1 MVCDQVNAAIE
12 HPRCPGFVVDAA
24 GDRGASAVA
33 IGCDRPYIFT
43 SVNDIDVMLARVAH
57 WLPTQGPLK
66 DFIHHNTLHA
76 FQHLPF
82 VDGVS
87 AAARLYGATIAMPG
101 SFYFDAYRDGR
112 IRESALARALTTAFA
127 DEDERAAARGRM
139 LAAPIELPA
148 LPGVAR
154 AGLRAEWARPL
165 GGVPLDRRSHL
176 YLFRLIGAYLDQG
189 LSMWRMPGVDEL
201 GFFDAVARLARA
213 SALPLGPLGSQT
225 ARALLEKSPRDALA
239 GALSRTLSRKA
250 QWEQY
255 LLETLL
261 AQPGW
266 AGLAAECER
275 KPELL
280 IGQRRIHLL
289 DYAAITLVS
298 EVGCLERELGT
309 DFARLDVPSAEL
321 VPDRVP
327 VRSRDEVLLAV
338 WHDAFEWSY
347 YEAVLGALSAPR
359 PPRTP
364 PPSPAHAWAFLCL
377 DDRTCSLR
385 RHLEEVDPGIATFG
399 TAGFFGFDFAYCG
412 AGDAIA
418 SKHCPAPI
426 TPRHLVVES
435 YETVDRPTGDDA
447 PWWRRPVHLEP
458 DSNTLVRGWFLSYTL
473 GLGAALRLAASV
485 FRPSL
490 APVTARP
497 LSTVSGGARF
507 KLVRT
512 GDERSADGMWLGY
525 TCEELADRIQDLFR
539 SVGARAPW
547 PELVVLFGHGSSS
560 VNNPYFAA
568 YNCGACSGRLGA
580 PNARAFAKA
589 ANCPDVRTMLA
600 ARGLEIPES
609 TWFIGALYDTTRDEA
624 TYYDYDVARMP
635 ARFTESFAAFRRTIE
650 KMSARNAAERCR
662 RFETVPLAIAPDDA
676 LDAVRARSI
685 SLFEPRPEYNHAT
698 NATCIVGRRAL
709 TAGLFLDRRAFL
721 SSYDPTQD
729 PNGDTL
735 AAVLAA
741 VIPVCA
747 GINLEYFFS
756 RIDPRTYGAGTK
768 LPHNVNGLLGV
779 CNGIEGDLLTGLPTQ
794 MTEIHDPIRLL
805 TIVEQTPEIALA
817 AARRKPAVFEWI
829 EHDWVR
835 YVCVH
840 PEARQMWSFVAGTM
854 QPLEVDQVPL
864 PQFES
869 SLDAARQGRDGLP
882 PSFIV
887 PASAERTP

>member
-1 MVCDQVNAAIE
+1 M
-12 HPRCPGFVVDAA
+12 
-24 GDRGASAVA
+24 
-33 IGCDRPYIFT
+33 
-43 SVNDIDVMLARVAH
+43 NDIDAMLARVAH

-76 FQHLPF
+76 FQHLRF

-87 AAARLYGATIAMPG
+87 AAARLYGASVAMPG
-101 SFYFDAYRDGR
+101 RFYLEAYRDGR
-112 IRESALARALTTAFA
+112 IRESALARALATAFSD
-127 DEDERAAARGRM
+127 DEQRAAAREQM
-139 LAAPIELPA
+139 LAAPIELPEF
-148 LPGVAR
+148 PGVAR
-154 AGLRAEWARPL
+154 AGLRAEWTRRL

-176 YLFRLIGAYLDQG
+176 YVFRLIGAYLDQG
-189 LSMWRMPGVDEL
+189 LSIWRMPGVEEL
-201 GFFDAVARLARA
+201 GFFEAVARLART
-213 SALPLGPLGSQT
+213 SALPLGPLGSRT
-225 ARALLEKSPRDALA
+225 ARALLERAPRDALA
-239 GALSRTLSRKA
+239 GALARTLGHEA

-289 DYAAITLVS
+289 DYAAITLAA
-298 EVGCLERELGT
+298 EVGCLERELGPE
-309 DFARLDVPSAEL
+309 FAPLDVPSREL

-327 VRSRDEVLLAV
+327 ERRHDEVLLSV

-347 YEAVLGALSAPR
+347 YEPLLGALSAPR
-359 PPRTP
+359 PRA
-364 PPSPAHAWAFLCL
+364 PSPPRASAWAFFCL
-377 DDRTCSLR
+377 DDRASSLR
-385 RHLEEVDPGIATFG
+385 RHLEELDPRIATFG

-426 TPRHLVVES
+426 APRHLVVES
-435 YETVDRPTGDDA
+435 YETLERPAGDDA
-447 PWWRRPVHLEP
+447 PWWRRSVHLEEH
-458 DSNTLVRGWFLSYTL
+458 SNTLVRGWFLSYTL

-490 APVTARP
+490 APVTAPP

-512 GDERSADGMWLGY
+512 SDERSADGMWLGY
-525 TCEELADRIQDLFR
+525 TLEELADRIQDLLR
-539 SVGARAPW
+539 SVGAQPPW
-547 PELVVLFGHGSSS
+547 PELVVLFGHGASS

-568 YNCGACSGRLGA
+568 YNCGACSGRSGA

-589 ANCPDVRTMLA
+589 ANRPDVRAQLA
-600 ARGLEIPES
+600 ARGLVIPDS
-609 TWFIGALYDTTRDEA
+609 TWFVGALYDTTRDEA
-624 TYYDYDVARMP
+624 TYYDHDVARMP
-635 ARFTESFAAFRRTIE
+635 ARFAGAFAAFRRTIDE
-650 KMSARNAAERCR
+650 MSARNAAERCR
-662 RFETVPLAIAPDDA
+662 RFDTVPLGVAPDDA
-676 LDAVRARSI
+676 LETVRARSI

-729 PNGDTL
+729 PGGETL
-735 AAVLAA
+735 VAILSA

-756 RIDPRTYGAGTK
+756 RIAPRTYGAGTK

-794 MTEIHDPIRLL
+794 MTEIHDPVRLL
-805 TIVEQTPEIALA
+805 TIVEQTPELALA

-835 YVCVH
+835 YACVH
-840 PEARQMWSFVAGTM
+840 PESREIWMFAAGEM
-854 QPLEVDQVPL
+854 RPLETDRGPL
-864 PQFES
+864 PRFES
-869 SLDAARQGRDGLP
+869 SLAAARQGRDNLP
-882 PSFIV
+882 PSLIV
-887 PASAERTP
+887 PTSAERAS

>member
-1 MVCDQVNAAIE
+1 M
-12 HPRCPGFVVDAA
+12 
-24 GDRGASAVA
+24 
-33 IGCDRPYIFT
+33 
-43 SVNDIDVMLARVAH
+43 NDIDAMLARVAH

-76 FQHLPF
+76 FQHLHF
-82 VDGVS
+82 IDGVS
-87 AAARLYGATIAMPG
+87 AAARLYGATVAMPG
-101 SFYFDAYRDGR
+101 RFYLDAYRDGR
-112 IRESALARALTTAFA
+112 IRESALARALAATFP
-127 DEDERAAARGRM
+127 DEALRAAARERM
-139 LAAPIELPA
+139 LAAPIELPDF
-148 LPGVAR
+148 PGVAR
-154 AGLRAEWARPL
+154 AGLRAEWKTRL
-165 GGVPLDRRSHL
+165 GGVSLDRRSHL

-201 GFFDAVARLARA
+201 GFFDAVARLART
-213 SALPLGPLGSQT
+213 SALPLGPLGSRT
-225 ARALLEKSPRDALA
+225 ARALLEKPPRDALA
-239 GALSRTLSRKA
+239 GALARTLVHEA
-250 QWEQY
+250 QWEPY

-289 DYAAITLVS
+289 DYAAITLVT
-298 EVGCLERELGT
+298 EVGCLERELGP
-309 DFARLDVPSAEL
+309 DFAHLHVMPAE
-321 VPDRVP
+321 VIPDRVP
-327 VRSRDEVLLAV
+327 ERSDDEVLLAV
-338 WHDAFEWSY
+338 WHEAFEWSY
-347 YEAVLGALSAPR
+347 YEPVLGALAAPR
-359 PPRTP
+359 PPSTP
-364 PPSPAHAWAFLCL
+364 PPTPARAWAFFCL
-377 DDRTCSLR
+377 DDRASSLR
-385 RHLEEVDPGIATFG
+385 RHLEEVDPRIATFG

-426 TPRHLVVES
+426 TPKHLVVET

-447 PWWRRPVHLEP
+447 PWWRRPAHLEP
-458 DSNTLVRGWFLSYTL
+458 HSNTLVRGWFLSYTL

-490 APVTARP
+490 APVTAPP

-507 KLVRT
+507 QLVRT
-512 GDERSADGMWLGY
+512 SDERSADGMWLGY
-525 TCEELADRIQDLFR
+525 TREELADRIQDLFR
-539 SVGARAPW
+539 SVGARPPW
-547 PELVVLFGHGSSS
+547 PELVVLFGHGASS

-568 YNCGACSGRLGA
+568 YNCGACSGRSGA

-589 ANCPDVRTMLA
+589 ANRPDVRALLA
-600 ARGLEIPES
+600 ARGLPIPDS

-624 TYYDYDVARMP
+624 TYYDYDVSRMP
-635 ARFTESFAAFRRTIE
+635 ARFVEPFASFRRTVDE
-650 KMSARNAAERCR
+650 MAARNAAERCR
-662 RFETVPLAIAPDDA
+662 RFETVPLEISPDDA
-676 LDAVRARSI
+676 LAAVRARSI

-698 NATCIVGRRAL
+698 NAVCIVGRRAL

-729 PNGDTL
+729 PSGDIL

-741 VIPVCA
+741 VVPVCA

-768 LPHNVNGLLGV
+768 LPHNINGLLGV

-794 MTEIHDPIRLL
+794 MTEIHDPVRLL
-805 TIVEQTPEIALA
+805 TVVEQTPEVALA
-817 AARRKPAVFEWI
+817 AARGKPSVFEWI

-835 YVCVH
+835 YACVH
-840 PEARQMWSFVAGTM
+840 PESRQLWIFSGGAMH
-854 QPLEVDQVPL
+854 PLEADRAPL
-864 PQFES
+864 PRFDS
-869 SLDAARQGRDGLP
+869 SLAAARQGRGNLP
-882 PSFIV
+882 PSWIV
-887 PASAERTP
+887 PASAERVP

>member
-1 MVCDQVNAAIE
+1 
-12 HPRCPGFVVDAA
+12 VD
-24 GDRGASAVA
+24 
-33 IGCDRPYIFT
+33 
-43 SVNDIDVMLARVAH
+43 DIDAMLARVAH
-57 WLPTQGPLK
+57 WLPTQGPIK

-76 FQHLPF
+76 FQHRQF
-82 VDGVS
+82 FDGVS
-87 AAARLYGATIAMPG
+87 AAARLYGATVAMPG
-101 SFYFDAYRDGR
+101 RWYLELYRDGR
-112 IRESALARALTTAFA
+112 IRESSLSRALATAF
-127 DEDERAAARGRM
+127 DDERERTAARARM
-139 LAAPIELPA
+139 LEAPITPPA
-148 LPGVAR
+148 FPGLAR
-154 AGLRAEWARPL
+154 AGLRAEWAPRL

-176 YLFRLIGAYLDQG
+176 HLFRLIGAYLDQG
-189 LSMWRMPGVDEL
+189 LSMWRMPGALEL
-201 GFFDAVARLARA
+201 GFFDAVARLARG
-213 SALPLGPLGSQT
+213 SGIPLGPFRSPA
-225 ARALLEKSPRDALA
+225 ARALLERPPREALA
-239 GALSRTLSRKA
+239 GALARTLGREA
-250 QWEQY
+250 LWEQY

-280 IGQRRIHLL
+280 IGRRRIHLL
-289 DYAAITLVS
+289 DYAAITLIA
-298 EVGCLERELGT
+298 EVGCLERELGHR
-309 DFARLDVPSAEL
+309 FAPLEVPAVEL

-327 VRSRDEVLLAV
+327 ERTRDEVLLGV

-347 YEAVLGALSAPR
+347 YEAVLGALAAPR

-364 PPSPAHAWAFLCL
+364 APSPARAWAFFCL
-377 DDRTCSLR
+377 DDRACSLR
-385 RHLEEVDPGIATFG
+385 RHLEEVDPQIATFG

-418 SKHCPAPI
+418 SKHCPAPM
-426 TPRHLVVES
+426 TPHHLVVES
-435 YETVDRPTGDDA
+435 YETVERPIGDDA
-447 PWWRRPVHLEP
+447 RWWRRPVHLEAH
-458 DSNTLVRGWFLSYTL
+458 SNTLVRGWFLSYTL

-490 APVTARP
+490 APVTAAP

-507 KLVRT
+507 QLVRT
-512 GDERSADGMWLGY
+512 SDERTADGMWLGY
-525 TCEELADRIQDLFR
+525 TCEELADRIQDLLR
-539 SVGARAPW
+539 SVGAQPPW
-547 PELVVLFGHGSSS
+547 PELVVLFGHGASS

-568 YNCGACSGRLGA
+568 YNCGACSGRSGA

-589 ANCPDVRTMLA
+589 ANRPDVRALLA
-600 ARGLEIPES
+600 SRGVAIPDS

-635 ARFTESFAAFRRTIE
+635 ARFTGAFEALRKTVDE
-650 KMSARNAAERCR
+650 MAARNAAERCR
-662 RFETVPLAIAPDDA
+662 RFETVPLEIAPEDA
-676 LDAVRARSI
+676 LDEVRARSI

-698 NATCIVGRRAL
+698 NATCIVGRREL

-729 PNGDTL
+729 STGDVL
-735 AAVLAA
+735 VAVLAA

-794 MTEIHDPIRLL
+794 MTEIHDPVRLL
-805 TIVEQTPEIALA
+805 TIVEQTPEVALA
-817 AARRKPAVFEWI
+817 AVRRNPATFEWI
-829 EHDWVR
+829 AHDWVR
-835 YVCVH
+835 YACVH
-840 PEARQMWSFVAGTM
+840 PESRRVWIYAAGAMRPLDALPAPM
-854 QPLEVDQVPL
+854 QR
-864 PQFES
+864 FAS
-869 SLDAARQGRDGLP
+869 SLAAARQGREGLA

-887 PASAERTP
+887 AERAP

>member
-1 MVCDQVNAAIE
+1 M
-12 HPRCPGFVVDAA
+12 
-24 GDRGASAVA
+24 
-33 IGCDRPYIFT
+33 
-43 SVNDIDVMLARVAH
+43 NDIDAMLARVAH

-76 FQHLPF
+76 FQHLHF
-82 VDGVS
+82 VDAVG
-87 AAARLYGATIAMPG
+87 AAARLHGAAVAMPG
-101 SFYFDAYRDGR
+101 SFYLDAYREGR
-112 IRESALARALTTAFA
+112 IHESALERVLARAFA
-127 DEDERAAARGRM
+127 ATGDRTVARERM
-139 LAAPIELPA
+139 LAAPIEVPA
-148 LPGVAR
+148 FRGATR
-154 AGLRAEWARPL
+154 AGLRAEWATRL
-165 GGVPLDRRSHL
+165 GGVPLERRSHL
-176 YLFRLIGAYLDQG
+176 HLFRLLGAYLDQG
-189 LSMWRMPGVDEL
+189 LSIWPMPGTDKL
-201 GFFDAVARLARA
+201 GFFDSVARLARA
-213 SALPLGPLGSQT
+213 SKAPLTPFGSPT
-225 ARALLEKSPRDALA
+225 ARALLDQPPRDALA
-239 GALSRTLSRKA
+239 GALSRTLGPESL
-250 QWEQY
+250 WEPY

-280 IGQRRIHLL
+280 ISRRRIHLL
-289 DYAAITLVS
+289 DYAAVTLIA
-298 EVGCLERELGT
+298 EVGCLERELGN
-309 DFARLDVPSAEL
+309 DFAPLDATVPEL

-327 VRSRDEVLLAV
+327 ARSRDEALLAV
-338 WHDAFEWSY
+338 WHEAFEWSY

-359 PPRTP
+359 PPRSAAPTP
-364 PPSPAHAWAFLCL
+364 ARAWAFFCL
-377 DDRTCSLR
+377 DDRACSLR
-385 RHLEEVDPGIATFG
+385 RHLEEVDSRIATFG

-426 TPRHLVVES
+426 TPRHLVVET
-435 YETVDRPTGDDA
+435 YETGDAPTGDDA

-458 DSNTLVRGWFLSYTL
+458 HSNTLVRGWFLSYTL
-473 GLGAALRLAASV
+473 GLGAALRLVASV

-490 APVTARP
+490 APVTAAP
-497 LSTVSGGARF
+497 LSTVSGGAHF

-512 GDERSADGMWLGY
+512 SDERTSDGMWFGY
-525 TCEELADRIQDLFR
+525 TCDELADRIQDLLR
-539 SVGARAPW
+539 SVGAQPPW
-547 PELVVLFGHGSSS
+547 PELVVLFGHGASS

-568 YNCGACSGRLGA
+568 YNCGACSGRSGA

-589 ANCPDVRTMLA
+589 ANRPDVRALLG
-600 ARGLEIPES
+600 ARGLVIADS
-609 TWFIGALYDTTRDEA
+609 TWFVGALYDTTRDEA

-635 ARFTESFAAFRRTIE
+635 ARFAESFAAFRRTVKE
-650 KMSARNAAERCR
+650 MAARNAAERCR
-662 RFETVPLAIAPDDA
+662 RFDTVPLGIEPEQAIDE
-676 LDAVRARSI
+676 VRARSI

-698 NATCIVGRRAL
+698 NATCIIGRRTL

-729 PNGDTL
+729 PTGDVL
-735 AAVLAA
+735 VALLAA

-805 TIVEQTPEIALA
+805 AVVEQTPELALA
-817 AARRKPAVFEWI
+817 AARRKPTIFEYV
-829 EHDWVR
+829 EHAWVR
-835 YVCVH
+835 YACVH
-840 PEARQMWSFVAGTM
+840 PESRRVWVYDAGSM
-854 QPLEVDQVPL
+854 HPLEAL
-864 PQFES
+864 PAPRQRFES
-869 SLDAARQGRDGLP
+869 SLAAVRQTRDGVL

-887 PASAERTP
+887 TSSAERTS